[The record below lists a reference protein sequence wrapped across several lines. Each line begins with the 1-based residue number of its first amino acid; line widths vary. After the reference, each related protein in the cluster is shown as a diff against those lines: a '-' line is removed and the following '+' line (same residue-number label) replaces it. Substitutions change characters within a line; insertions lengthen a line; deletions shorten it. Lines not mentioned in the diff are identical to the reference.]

1 MIVGAL
7 RVDLMIY
14 DALTLKDK
22 WRVLLSV
29 KQRIRNHFNVSVAE
43 VEHANA
49 RQRSTLAV
57 AVVSNER
64 RVVESQ
70 LDQVV
75 DLLRRHPQ
83 LSLLEYERDFY

>member
-22 WRVLLSV
+22 RRVLQSV
-29 KQRIRNHFNVSVAE
+29 KQRIRNRFNVSVAE

-49 RQRSTLAV
+49 RQRSTLGL

-64 RVVESQ
+64 RAVESQ

-75 DLLRRHPQ
+75 ELLRRHPQ
-83 LSLLEYERDFY
+83 LSLLEYERDIY

>member
-1 MIVGAL
+1 MIVGVL

-22 WRVLLSV
+22 RRVLLSV
-29 KQRIRNHFNVSVAE
+29 KQRIRNRFNVSVAE

-49 RQRSTLAV
+49 RQRSTLGL

-64 RVVESQ
+64 RAVESQ

-83 LSLLEYERDFY
+83 LSLLEYERDIY